1 MFIFAS
7 FAGGIF
13 LGYYLSI
20 GICGLLSG
28 VLTLASLLYKKI
40 DPKSVLWILVI
51 TGVLGALYTNVLDS
65 RAEPLHDYEGRVI
78 TIEGSILS
86 VEDKKTYLRILLKPE
101 IWKCEGISGTCRKK
115 VIVNLSFPQYKQ
127 GEDENS
133 LREEKNE
140 LIGKLIS
147 IKGRFSLPDGARNP
161 GLFDYELF
169 LKTRGVTGIIS
180 AVDSHIEVVGERS
193 VLASAPGKLK
203 AYFDSSLD
211 SHMGDDAKA
220 LLLGILFGDKAM
232 IDEDIYESF
241 QRNGCAHILSVSGI
255 HVSIIYIYISK
266 FFRNRRSPWGS
277 ACALALLLFYAA
289 LADFSP
295 SVVRAVVMIA
305 IHILSKH
312 LHRRY
317 DFLCCIGFSA
327 LLMLIFNPFYLFN
340 LGFQLSY
347 LAVFTLAFA
356 LPITETKIG
365 KIGDIRRYSR
375 YVFVL
380 RLFAPVFV
388 IQIGMAPAT
397 AYHFMYFSASAFL
410 INLPVIAI
418 SSLVVPS
425 GICLALISISPMAEM
440 FLGPGAAF
448 IEVMIRIMIGL
459 NQFASGLSVSSMNV
473 IAPSAFIIGLY
484 YGFFFFM
491 TSEGFWIMRQQKRI
505 ELITIICI
513 CIMFLSAVLPVIT
526 GEISRRGDIVFL
538 DVGQGDC
545 IHLKTPSGKNVLIDG
560 GGQAD
565 YDTGKKTLMPYLLKN
580 GINKIDL
587 ALVTHLHQD
596 HYGGIASLARL
607 MPVNKLAIYEGN
619 FLKEDL
625 LMADTGLDKED
636 LLYLTA
642 GDRITIDKNVFI
654 EVLHPERKCTETYRE
669 IMEDEEDEN
678 LSSLVVRVSYKGIFV
693 LVTGDMR
700 FEGEKLVMDSKL
712 PQNAGALKADILKVG
727 HHGSRFSTSSDFV
740 VAVDPQV
747 AIIQVGKNNFGH
759 PHRDTIE
766 MISKKGIMIFRNDD
780 QGAVILNIKENEVK
794 IHTML

>member
-13 LGYYLSI
+13 LGYYL
-20 GICGLLSG
+20 GIWICALLSG
-28 VLTLASLLYKKI
+28 VLTLASILYKKI
-40 DPKSVLWILVI
+40 DPKSGLWIFVI
-51 TGVLGALYTNVLDS
+51 IGILGASYINVLDS
-65 RAEPLHDYEGRVI
+65 RAELLRDYEGRII
-78 TIEGSILS
+78 TVEGSVLS
-86 VEDKKTYLRILLKPE
+86 VEDKKTYLRIMLKPE
-101 IWKCEGISGTCRKK
+101 IWKCEGRSGTSRQKL
-115 VIVNLSFPQYKQ
+115 IVNLSFPLSKH
-127 GEDENS
+127 GENES
-133 LREEKNE
+133 SIREEKNE
-140 LIGKLIS
+140 LIGKRIS
-147 IKGRFSLPDGARNP
+147 IKGRFSLPDAARNP
-161 GLFDYELF
+161 GLFDYKLF
-169 LKTRGVTGIIS
+169 LKTRGVSGIIS
-180 AVDSHIEVVGERS
+180 AVESHIEVVGERFA
-193 VLASAPGKLK
+193 LASAPGKLK
-203 AYFDSSLD
+203 AYFASSLD
-211 SHMGDDAKA
+211 SHMGTDAKA
-220 LLLGILFGDKAM
+220 LLLGILFGDKTM

-266 FFRNRRSPWGS
+266 LFRNRRSPWGS

-317 DFLCCIGFSA
+317 DFLCCISFSA

-356 LPITETKIG
+356 LPLAENKIG
-365 KIGDIRRYSR
+365 KIGDIRRFGR
-375 YVFVL
+375 YVAVL

-397 AYHFMYFSASAFL
+397 AYYFMYFSASAFF

-425 GICLALISISPMAEM
+425 GVCLALISISPAAEI

-459 NQFASGLSVSSMNV
+459 NQFAGGLSVSSMNV
-473 IAPSAFIIGLY
+473 IAPSVFIIGLY
-484 YGFFFFM
+484 YGFFFYL
-491 TSEGFWIMRQQKRI
+491 TSEGFWIMRQKKRI
-505 ELITIICI
+505 EMISLICI
-513 CIMFLSAVLPVIT
+513 CIVFLSSVLPVIT
-526 GEISRRGDIVFL
+526 GEISRKGDMVFV

-560 GGQAD
+560 GGHAD
-565 YDTGKKTLMPYLLKN
+565 YDTGKKILMPYLLKN
-580 GINKIDL
+580 GINKVDL

-596 HYGGIASLARL
+596 HYGGIASLAGL

-619 FLKEDL
+619 ILKEDL
-625 LMADTGLDKED
+625 LMADTGLAKED
-636 LLYLTA
+636 LLFVTA
-642 GDRITIDKNVFI
+642 GDKITIDKNVFL
-654 EVLHPERKCTETYRE
+654 EVLYPGEMSAEAYRE
-669 IMEDEEDEN
+669 IMADEEDEN
-678 LSSLVVRVSYKGIFV
+678 LSSLVVRVSYKGVFV
-693 LVTGDMR
+693 LVTGDMG
-700 FEGEKLVMDSKL
+700 FEGEKLLMDSNL
-712 PQNAGALKADILKVG
+712 PQNPEALRADILKVG
-727 HHGSRFSTSSDFV
+727 HHGSRFSTSSDFMG
-740 VAVDPQV
+740 AVDPRV

-759 PHRDTIE
+759 PHPDTIE
-766 MISKKGIMIFRNDD
+766 IISKKGIMIFRNDE
-780 QGAVILNIKENEVK
+780 QGAVILNVKENGVR